1 MSLLDGKIAIV
12 TGAGRGLGRA
22 YALALAAAG
31 ARVLVND
38 IDPAEAQAVAAEI
51 TGAGGRAAANT
62 DSVAGWDSSRRI
74 VQHCTEA
81 FGPVDTL
88 VNNAGVMRLTP
99 VWQITEQEIDQT
111 LAVNLKGALCLSR
124 HALDVMLPRRSGCI
138 INVTSG
144 AQAGLTHRAVYGAT
158 KAALAGLTYAMA
170 LDLAPHN
177 IRVNAI
183 SPVGQ
188 TRMAQATIDA
198 GLSDRPSWPPE
209 LVAPLVVF
217 LASADASYI
226 TGQVVRL
233 AGKFLS
239 LYSHPRSIHPVINNG
254 GWALEDL
261 QRYFKRTLGQRL
273 EPVGQDQTQY
283 HYYQGL
289 GVTAAAAAER

>member
-1 MSLLDGKIAIV
+1 MALLDGKTAIV
-12 TGAGRGLGRA
+12 TGAGRGLGRV
-22 YALALAAAG
+22 YAIALAAEG

-38 IDPAEAQAVAAEI
+38 IDAAEAEAVVEEI
-51 TGAGGRAAANT
+51 TRAGGRAAAST
-62 DSVAGWDSSRRI
+62 DSVAGWDSARRI
-74 VQHCTEA
+74 VQQCGKV

-99 VWQITEQEIDQT
+99 VWQITEQEIDQA
-111 LAVNLKGALCLSR
+111 LAVNLKGAMCLSR
-124 HALDVMLPRRSGCI
+124 HALDVMLPRRAGCI

-144 AQAGLTHRAVYGAT
+144 AQAGLLHRTTYGAT

-188 TRMAQATIDA
+188 TRMAQATIEA

-217 LASADASYI
+217 LASDDASYI

-254 GWALEDL
+254 GWALDDL
-261 QRYFKRTLGQRL
+261 RRYFKRTLGQRL
-273 EPVGQDQTQY
+273 EPVGQDETRY
-283 HYYQGL
+283 NFYQGL
-289 GVTAAAAAER
+289 GTSAATAER